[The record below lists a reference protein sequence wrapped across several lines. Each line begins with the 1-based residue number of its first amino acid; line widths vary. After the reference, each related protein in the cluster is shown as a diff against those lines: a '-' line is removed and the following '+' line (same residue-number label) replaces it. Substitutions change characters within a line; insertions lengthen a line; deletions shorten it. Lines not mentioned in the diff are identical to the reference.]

1 MGLVKFL
8 GIGHYCPE
16 NIVTNYQLSS
26 IVDTSHEWIIKRT
39 GISERRIS
47 TGEGTVDLAVT
58 SAKNALKMAGC
69 IPESIDI
76 IIVATTSPDRIMPS
90 TACSVQSVLGCINA
104 SAFDIS
110 AACSGFLY
118 SSIIANSLLKCGEGK
133 KALVIGSEVLSR
145 IIDWTDRNTCIL
157 FGDGAGAA
165 VLEITTNDESGIIST
180 YFGSD
185 GNKGLKA
192 LNANQFSISTP
203 FSNSNLERKQFIE
216 MDGREVFRFAISIIP
231 KVIKELLKKSGES
244 IENIKY
250 IIPHQANSRI
260 IDDAAKKLNLNRDKF
275 LINLEHYGNTSA
287 ASIPIVLSESI
298 EKGLIKKGDKII
310 LVAFGGGLTWSG
322 LLIQW

>member
-47 TGEGTVDLAVT
+47 TGEGTVDLAVNA
-58 SAKNALKMAGC
+58 AKNALKMAGC

-192 LNANQFSISTP
+192 LNANLFSISTP
-203 FSNSNLERKQFIE
+203 FSNSNF
-216 MDGREVFRFAISIIP
+216 
-231 KVIKELLKKSGES
+231 
-244 IENIKY
+244 
-250 IIPHQANSRI
+250 
-260 IDDAAKKLNLNRDKF
+260 NL
-275 LINLEHYGNTSA
+275 
-287 ASIPIVLSESI
+287 
-298 EKGLIKKGDKII
+298 
-310 LVAFGGGLTWSG
+310 
-322 LLIQW
+322 